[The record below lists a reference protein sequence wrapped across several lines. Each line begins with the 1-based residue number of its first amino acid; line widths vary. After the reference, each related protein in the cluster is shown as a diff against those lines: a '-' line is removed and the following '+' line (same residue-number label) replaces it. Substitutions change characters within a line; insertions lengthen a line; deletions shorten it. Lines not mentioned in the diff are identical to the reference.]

1 MVVTFTE
8 IRLRALSN
16 CGHYRA
22 VDIIVGVPTLSQK
35 YDCGHYRIVRTI
47 AGDLTQSQEYDCGH
61 YRNVD
66 SIGKIRLW
74 ALSECG
80 HYPKNATVCPI
91 GLWGLSE
98 CGLQGFCGL
107 HPPGARKTWWSPQ
120 NSLGRILEPAKLPG
134 GARKTPG
141 GARKTP
147 GAHIPIVPT
156 IR

>member
-1 MVVTFTE
+1 MAVTFTE

-80 HYPKNATVCPI
+80 HYPKNATVGPI

-107 HPPGARKTWWSPQ
+107 HPRVLRAPSAWSPQ
-120 NSLGRILEPAKLPG
+120 NLVEPAKLPG
-134 GARKTPG
+134 TNPGARKTP
-141 GARKTP
+141 RDESWSP
-147 GAHIPIVPT
+147 QNS
-156 IR
+156 